1 MITYSKEVEY
11 EKEINLVM
19 PVKFE
24 NDEIK
29 EE

>member
-1 MITYSKEVEY
+1 MIPYIKEVEY